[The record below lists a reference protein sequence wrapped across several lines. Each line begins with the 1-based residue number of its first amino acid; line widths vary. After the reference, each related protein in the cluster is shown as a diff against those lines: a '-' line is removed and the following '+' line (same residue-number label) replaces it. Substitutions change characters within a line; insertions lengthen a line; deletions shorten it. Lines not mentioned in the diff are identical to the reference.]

1 MDKHDKAFVD
11 SLVPDGAVVTSL
23 VAAVAWVNE
32 DGSQSWRC
40 YCDSDATVMTTLG
53 LLELAKL
60 DVVAR
65 SDTGLPLAYDDL
77 ED

>member
-11 SLVPDGAVVTSL
+11 SLVPDGAVPVGL
-23 VAAVAWVNE
+23 VAVVAWVHP
-32 DGSQSWRC
+32 DGTRAWRC
-40 YCDSDATVMTTLG
+40 YVDCDDTVTTTLG

-65 SDTGLPLAYDDL
+65 SDTGLPINY
-77 ED
+77 EEG